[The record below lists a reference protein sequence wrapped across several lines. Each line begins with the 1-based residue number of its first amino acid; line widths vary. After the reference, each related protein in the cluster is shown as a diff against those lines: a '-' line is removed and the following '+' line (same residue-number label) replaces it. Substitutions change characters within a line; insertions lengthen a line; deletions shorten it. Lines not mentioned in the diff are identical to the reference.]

1 MIEELI
7 KNAEADIELLKQND
21 LKGDQFDKP
30 RQVDFLFKSPTREKA
45 EAIAGFLSDYNFGN
59 TNITQNENQF
69 EVLVLIQ
76 MPINQNIIQ
85 SVSGFMLLIGKIF
98 NSTFDGWG
106 SVIQK

>member
-69 EVLVLIQ
+69 EPHSTTIFEHTNKTPLFPQKPLLLLLKD
-76 MPINQNIIQ
+76 
-85 SVSGFMLLIGKIF
+85 GFY
-98 NSTFDGWG
+98 
-106 SVIQK
+106 